1 MAGRWTRRRVAGG
14 LIVVIL
20 VGAVGGA
27 VAIRLAKKGSE
38 GRDPPPVALEF
49 APADLVR
56 VEARPLERW
65 LPVSGTLQPV
75 RQATVKSKVSGDV
88 RQIGIREGE
97 AVQAGQVLARIDTA
111 DLEVKLLER
120 VGALEAARAQLALA
134 EKTRATN
141 LTLLRQNFISQNA
154 FDNSESSYSVSMGT
168 VKSAEAQV
176 QLARNALRDAVVTSP
191 LAGIVAKRHVQLG
204 EKVAFDTPIA
214 IIVDLR
220 ELELQAMVP
229 AADVPELALGMSVE
243 LAVDGFGD
251 RRFTGRV
258 ERISPATEP
267 GTRAILVFVGI
278 PNPGGLLRG
287 GMFATGR
294 IALAA
299 RAPAPTL
306 PLASVRT
313 EAGQAFVWTIEGG
326 RLVRRNVVTGN
337 RDEEAGRVELKTP
350 LPADL
355 PILAARF
362 DNVKEGA
369 PAQVRPPP
377 AAPSAAPAAPAAVP
391 AKPG

>member
-1 MAGRWTRRRVAGG
+1 VAGA
-14 LIVVIL
+14 LIAVIL

-27 VAIRLAKKGSE
+27 VALRLAKKGSE
-38 GRDPPPVALEF
+38 GRDPPPPVALEF

-120 VGALEAARAQLALA
+120 IGALEAAKAQLALA

-154 FDNSESSYSVSMGT
+154 FDNSESSYSVSKGT

-204 EKVAFDTPIA
+204 EKVAFEAPIA
-214 IIVDLR
+214 TVVDLR

-229 AADVPELALGMSVE
+229 AADVPELALGMSAE

-313 EAGQAFVWTIEGG
+313 EAGQTFVWTIEGG

-369 PAQVRPPP
+369 PAQVRPPS
-377 AAPSAAPAAPAAVP
+377 AAPSAAPGSPAAVP